1 MNGTIVRRVRRL
13 AVCAVSFALL
23 SCLGAAGLQSG
34 NVALWIEH
42 EVAIPYGDVTLYGVL
57 TVPPTEGP
65 HPAVALIT
73 GAAGPEG
80 RSGVASWTHIDHAHR
95 FAAQGFACLRYDPPG
110 TGRSDGERGVD
121 ALDTRAEEA
130 VAAAEFLRT
139 RPDVDATHVGLWGIS
154 QGGWVIAM
162 AAAESPQEIAFL
174 IMVSGTTVS
183 VAEQQVYG
191 VRTQSEAAGVVGDD
205 LTTAVL
211 VARLLIDWQIPEP
224 IYREANEADLGR
236 LEPGPWTEFAALVY
250 GEPPEDPR
258 QEIEQVIDILERI
271 DQETWAGSLY
281 LGELYIPNLRR
292 VAPGQEAAAMEAAAS
307 SLLAGPADY
316 FRRVACPT
324 MALFG
329 EDDLLV
335 PAERSVDLLH
345 EYFQS
350 SGNAE
355 LTVVVFPN
363 AGHSLNGFMPAYWE
377 ALYAWLEGLRTSWS
391 GELP

>member
-1 MNGTIVRRVRRL
+1 MNGAIVRRVRRL
-13 AVCAVSFALL
+13 AVYAVSFALL

-80 RSGVASWTHIDHAHR
+80 RSGVASWTHIDHGHR

-130 VAAAEFLRT
+130 VAAAEFLCT

-191 VRTQSEAAGVVGDD
+191 VRMQAQAAGVTGDG
-205 LTTAVL
+205 LAKAVL

-236 LEPGPWTEFAALVY
+236 LEPRPWTEFAAVVY
-250 GEPPEDPR
+250 GNGAKSAEQELDRVIELLELIDEEP
-258 QEIEQVIDILERI
+258 
-271 DQETWAGSLY
+271 WGGSLH
-281 LGELYIPNLRR
+281 LGDIYVPNLRR
-292 VAPGQEAAAMEAAAS
+292 IPPGAESAAKAAAAAT
-307 SLLAGPADY
+307 LLQSPEVY
-316 FRRVACPT
+316 FRQLACP
-324 MALFG
+324 MLALFG

-350 SGNAE
+350 SSNDD

-377 ALYAWLEGLRTSWS
+377 ALYAWLEAFRASWS
-391 GELP
+391 GETL